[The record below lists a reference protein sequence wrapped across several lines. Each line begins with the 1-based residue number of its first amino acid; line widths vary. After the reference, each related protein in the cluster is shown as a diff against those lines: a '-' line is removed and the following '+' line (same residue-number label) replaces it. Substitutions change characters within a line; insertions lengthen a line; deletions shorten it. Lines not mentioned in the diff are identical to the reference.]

1 MHFSSSRSIFCYKKL
16 VAVAPPSKAVLEA
29 KNVKRGCDLM
39 GVVCFSLM
47 PR

>member
-1 MHFSSSRSIFCYKKL
+1 MHFSSSRSIFCYKKM
-16 VAVAPPSKAVLEA
+16 VAVAPPSKAVWEA
-29 KNVKRGCDLM
+29 KKVKRGRELM